1 MEKIV
6 WILYNK
12 ADSTPLAYLLRYSL
26 PFEGYTRKNN
36 LSSSSKCFQNVV
48 ILAECNIYLYTAIY
62 FVTLSYIIEL
72 YYVD

>member
-6 WILYNK
+6 WILDGK
-12 ADSTPLAYLLRYSL
+12 ADSTLLAYLLRYSL
-26 PFEGYTRKNN
+26 PSESYTRKNN
-36 LSSSSKCFQNVV
+36 LSSISKCFQNVV
-48 ILAECNIYLYTAIY
+48 ILAEHNIYLYAAIY